1 MRRATRLRRS
11 GIGVVC
17 AFVAFT
23 GLAISLASPV
33 SAAGDDV
40 GYTSLQPARLLD
52 TRAGSPTIDNAFAGG
67 GALGQGG
74 VVNLTVVGR
83 GNVPT
88 TGVGAVVLNVTATSP
103 TASGFVTVYPTG
115 TQRPNASNLNF
126 VTAQTTPNLVIT
138 KVGANG
144 QVALFNSAG
153 NTHLIADVVGWFP
166 SASPTPAVSNV
177 TISAGANHSCALL
190 ADTTIKCWGN
200 NFSGQLG
207 DGTNIGSNTPVTV
220 TGLSGATQIS
230 AGLYHSCALLA
241 DTTVKCWGA
250 NFSGQLG
257 NAGNQGSKTPV
268 TVTGLSGATQIS
280 IGSYHSCALLANG
293 TIKCWGFNG
302 DGQLGNA
309 VFPMNANTPVTVTGI
324 TGATQISAGGN
335 HSCALLA
342 DTTIKC
348 WGNNGYGTNID
359 SNALVTVTGITGAT
373 QISAGSAHSCALL
386 ADTTIRCWGDNGN
399 GQLGDTTNTPS
410 DTAVT
415 VSGITGATQ
424 ISAGGFHSCALLA
437 DTTIRCWG
445 NNVEGALGDGTNTDS
460 NTPVAVVGGTAG
472 ATQISAGGFHSCAL
486 LADTTIRCWGNNVEG
501 ALGDGTNTDSNTPV
515 AVVGGTAGILV

>member
-1 MRRATRLRRS
+1 MEQAPRFERLSRTFAMRRATRLRCELVS
-11 GIGVVC
+11 VSLC

-52 TRAGSPTIDNAFAGG
+52 TRTSSPTIDNAFAGG
-67 GALGQGG
+67 GALGQAG

-83 GNVPT
+83 GNVPA

-103 TASGFVTVYPTG
+103 TASGFVTVYPSG
-115 TQRPNASNLNF
+115 AQRPNASNLNF
-126 VTAQTTPNLVIT
+126 VTGQTTPNLVIT

-200 NFSGQLG
+200 NFAGQLG

-230 AGLYHSCALLA
+230 
-241 DTTVKCWGA
+241 
-250 NFSGQLG
+250 
-257 NAGNQGSKTPV
+257 
-268 TVTGLSGATQIS
+268 
-280 IGSYHSCALLANG
+280 IGSY
-293 TIKCWGFNG
+293 
-302 DGQLGNA
+302 
-309 VFPMNANTPVTVTGI
+309 
-324 TGATQISAGGN
+324 

-386 ADTTIRCWGDNGN
+386 ANAAVKCWGYNGT
-399 GQLGDTTNTPS
+399 GQLGNGNRFDANTPL
-410 DTAVT
+410 T
-415 VSGITGATQ
+415 VIGITGATQ

-460 NTPVAVVGGTAG
+460 NTPVAV
-472 ATQISAGGFHSCAL
+472 I
-486 LADTTIRCWGNNVEG
+486 
-501 ALGDGTNTDSNTPV
+501 
-515 AVVGGTAGILV
+515 GGTAGILV

>member
-1 MRRATRLRRS
+1 MEQAPRFERLSRTFAMRRATRLRCELVS
-11 GIGVVC
+11 VSLC

-52 TRAGSPTIDNAFAGG
+52 TRTSSPTIDNAFAGG
-67 GALGQGG
+67 GALGQAG

-83 GNVPT
+83 GNVPA

-103 TASGFVTVYPTG
+103 TASGFVTVYPSG
-115 TQRPNASNLNF
+115 AQRPNASNLNF
-126 VTAQTTPNLVIT
+126 VTGQTTPNLVIT

-200 NFSGQLG
+200 NFAGQLG

-257 NAGNQGSKTPV
+257 NAGNQGSWTPV

-280 IGSYHSCALLANG
+280 IGSY
-293 TIKCWGFNG
+293 
-302 DGQLGNA
+302 
-309 VFPMNANTPVTVTGI
+309 
-324 TGATQISAGGN
+324 

-373 QISAGSAHSCALL
+373 QISAG
-386 ADTTIRCWGDNGN
+386 
-399 GQLGDTTNTPS
+399 
-410 DTAVT
+410 
-415 VSGITGATQ
+415 
-424 ISAGGFHSCALLA
+424 GFHSCALLA
-437 DTTIRCWG
+437 NTTIRCWG

-460 NTPVAVVGGTAG
+460 NTPVAV
-472 ATQISAGGFHSCAL
+472 I
-486 LADTTIRCWGNNVEG
+486 
-501 ALGDGTNTDSNTPV
+501 
-515 AVVGGTAGILV
+515 GGTAGILV

>member
-1 MRRATRLRRS
+1 MEQAPRFERLSRTFAMRRATRLRRS

-52 TRAGSPTIDNAFAGG
+52 TRAGSPTIDGAFAGG

-126 VTAQTTPNLVIT
+126 VTGQTTPNLVIT

-200 NFSGQLG
+200 NFAGQLG
-207 DGTNIGSNTPVTV
+207 DGTNIGSN
-220 TGLSGATQIS
+220 
-230 AGLYHSCALLA
+230 
-241 DTTVKCWGA
+241 
-250 NFSGQLG
+250 
-257 NAGNQGSKTPV
+257 TPV

-309 VFPMNANTPVTVTGI
+309 AFPMVANTPVTVTGI

-386 ADTTIRCWGDNGN
+386 ANAAVKCWGYNGT
-399 GQLGDTTNTPS
+399 GQLGNGNRFDANTPL
-410 DTAVT
+410 T
-415 VSGITGATQ
+415 VI
-424 ISAGGFHSCALLA
+424 
-437 DTTIRCWG
+437 
-445 NNVEGALGDGTNTDS
+445 
-460 NTPVAVVGGTAG
+460 GTAG

-515 AVVGGTAGILV
+515 AVIGGTAGILV